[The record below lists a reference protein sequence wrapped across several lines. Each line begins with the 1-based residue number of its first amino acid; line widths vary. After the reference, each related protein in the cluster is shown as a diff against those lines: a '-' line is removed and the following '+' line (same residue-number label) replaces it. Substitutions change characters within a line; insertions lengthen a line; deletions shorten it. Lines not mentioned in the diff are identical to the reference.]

1 MSAKQ
6 IIVIAPAMSLAE
18 GDIRTGRG
26 EPCWNPPCRR
36 TVLSVA
42 INGIDFV
49 EGAVPIEYALLTRT
63 LTTDYSLLLTYHAIP
78 IEYGLSLDT
87 PPLLLAPLTPLTTLT
102 THYLPLAAYYR
113 YYFFLDPP
121 RFLNLLDVEFAIYQG
136 ALQARLTIPTA

>member
-1 MSAKQ
+1 MP
-6 IIVIAPAMSLAE
+6 V
-18 GDIRTGRG
+18 
-26 EPCWNPPCRR
+26 
-36 TVLSVA
+36 
-42 INGIDFV
+42 
-49 EGAVPIEYALLTRT
+49 
-63 LTTDYSLLLTYHAIP
+63 
-78 IEYGLSLDT
+78 EYGFSLDT